1 MGLLLRTHLSIALD
15 SLHRNRVRTFLS
27 ALGIAIG
34 VASIVLIMSLTGGI
48 GSLISASSDKNNA
61 NLILVR
67 PSTGKELAENLIDE
81 LTANNQYAKS
91 SLTLDDT
98 TSIAKLGNIEAVS
111 PIASNIS
118 AVTIG
123 DKSYQSINVVA
134 TNADLAKTAKLALT
148 NGQFFEES
156 GHVSHLLRGALGH
169 DLATKLFGTTDI
181 LARTFQYGDQKFI
194 IIGVLE
200 KTDSPI
206 NYNGVDFDNSILI
219 DINFAN
225 SFESSIQIQQINVR
239 TTTTDSTESVAEE
252 IKTKLT
258 NSKKGDT
265 TFQVLTGSSNFQ
277 PAGSLLSII
286 SSMLTLVASISLIVG
301 GVGIMNIMLV
311 SVSERTREI
320 GIRKAVGASSGNIL
334 LQFLFESIIL
344 SFIGGIMGIALGYAT
359 AFAISLITPFAP
371 HISWS
376 ILGITC
382 LTSLIVGVIFGVYPA
397 AKAATKDPIA
407 SLKVYR

>member
-15 SLHRNRVRTFLS
+15 SLHRNRARTFLS

-134 TNADLAKTAKLALT
+134 TNADLAKTAKLALK

-156 GHVSHLLRGALGH
+156 GTHNNAAVIGH

-200 KTDSPI
+200 KTASPI
-206 NYNGVDFDNSILI
+206 NYNGVDFDNSILT
-219 DINFAN
+219 DITFAN

-382 LTSLIVGVIFGVYPA
+382 LTSLIVGIIFGVYPA
-397 AKAATKDPIA
+397 AKAATKDPIT
-407 SLKVYR
+407 SLTVYR

>member
-1 MGLLLRTHLSIALD
+1 MGLLLRTHLNIALD
-15 SLHRNRVRTFLS
+15 SLHRNRARTFLS

-48 GSLISASSDKNNA
+48 GNLINASSDKNNA
-61 NLILVR
+61 NLILIR

-98 TSIAKLGNIEAVS
+98 TSIAKLGNIEAVA

-134 TNADLAKTAKLALT
+134 TNADLIKTAKLALK

-156 GHVSHLLRGALGH
+156 GTHNNAAVIGH

-397 AKAATKDPIA
+397 AKAATKDPIT

>member
-98 TSIAKLGNIEAVS
+98 TSIAKLGNIEAVA

-134 TNADLAKTAKLALT
+134 TNADLVKTAKLALK

-156 GHVSHLLRGALGH
+156 GTHNNAAVIGH

-219 DINFAN
+219 DINFAS

-258 NSKKGDT
+258 YSKKGDT

-382 LTSLIVGVIFGVYPA
+382 LTSLIVGIIFGVYPA

>member
-15 SLHRNRVRTFLS
+15 SLHRNRARTFLS

-98 TSIAKLGNIEAVS
+98 TSIAKLGNIEAVA

-134 TNADLAKTAKLALT
+134 TNANLIKTAKLALK

-156 GHVSHLLRGALGH
+156 GTHNNAAVIGH

-194 IIGVLE
+194 IVGVLE

-219 DINFAN
+219 DINFAS

-397 AKAATKDPIA
+397 AKAATKDPIT

>member
-15 SLHRNRVRTFLS
+15 SLHRNRARTFLS

-98 TSIAKLGNIEAVS
+98 TSIAKLGNIEAVA

-134 TNADLAKTAKLALT
+134 TNADLAKTAKLALK

-156 GHVSHLLRGALGH
+156 GTHNNAAVIGH

-344 SFIGGIMGIALGYAT
+344 SFIGGIMGIALGYAI
-359 AFAISLITPFAP
+359 AFAISLITPFTP

-397 AKAATKDPIA
+397 AKAATKDPIT

>member
-15 SLHRNRVRTFLS
+15 SLHRNRARTFLS

-48 GSLISASSDKNNA
+48 GSLISASSDKSNA

-98 TSIAKLGNIEAVS
+98 TSIAKLGNIEAVA

-134 TNADLAKTAKLALT
+134 TNADLAKTAKLALK

-156 GHVSHLLRGALGH
+156 GTHNNAAVIGH
-169 DLATKLFGTTDI
+169 NLATKLFGTTDI
-181 LARTFQYGDQKFI
+181 LARTFQYGNQKFI

-344 SFIGGIMGIALGYAT
+344 SFIGGIMGIALGYVI

-397 AKAATKDPIA
+397 AKAATKDPIT

>member
-15 SLHRNRVRTFLS
+15 SLHRNRARTFLS

-48 GSLISASSDKNNA
+48 GSLISASSDKSNA

-98 TSIAKLGNIEAVS
+98 TSIAKLGNIEAVA

-134 TNADLAKTAKLALT
+134 TNADLAKTAKLALK

-156 GHVSHLLRGALGH
+156 GTHNNAAVIGH

-181 LARTFQYGDQKFI
+181 LARTFQYGNQKFI

-397 AKAATKDPIA
+397 AKAATKDPIT

>member
-15 SLHRNRVRTFLS
+15 SLHRNRARTFLS

-134 TNADLAKTAKLALT
+134 TNADLIKTAKLALK

-156 GHVSHLLRGALGH
+156 GTHNNAAVIGH

-194 IIGVLE
+194 IVGVLE

-219 DINFAN
+219 DINFAS

-301 GVGIMNIMLV
+301 GVGIMNIMIV

-320 GIRKAVGASSGNIL
+320 GSRKAVGASSGNIL

-397 AKAATKDPIA
+397 AKAATKDPIT

>member
-15 SLHRNRVRTFLS
+15 SLHRNRARTFLS
-27 ALGIAIG
+27 ALGITIG

-98 TSIAKLGNIEAVS
+98 TSIAKLGNIEAVA

-134 TNADLAKTAKLALT
+134 TNADLVKTAKLALK

-156 GHVSHLLRGALGH
+156 GTHNNAAVIGH
-169 DLATKLFGTTDI
+169 DLANKLFGTTDI

-382 LTSLIVGVIFGVYPA
+382 LTSLIVGIIFGVYPA
-397 AKAATKDPIA
+397 AKAATKDPIT

>member
-15 SLHRNRVRTFLS
+15 SLHRNRARTFLS

-98 TSIAKLGNIEAVS
+98 TSIAKLGNIEAVA

-134 TNADLAKTAKLALT
+134 TNADLVKTAKLALK

-156 GHVSHLLRGALGH
+156 GTHNNAAVIGH

-206 NYNGVDFDNSILI
+206 NYNGVDFDNSSLL
-219 DINFAN
+219 DINVAS

-397 AKAATKDPIA
+397 AKAATKDPIT

>member
-134 TNADLAKTAKLALT
+134 TNADLIKTAKLALK

-156 GHVSHLLRGALGH
+156 GTHNNAAVIGH

-382 LTSLIVGVIFGVYPA
+382 LTSLIVGIIFGVYPA
-397 AKAATKDPIA
+397 AKAATKDPIT

>member
-15 SLHRNRVRTFLS
+15 SLHRNRARTFLS

-98 TSIAKLGNIEAVS
+98 TSIAKLGNIEAVA

-134 TNADLAKTAKLALT
+134 TNANLIKTAKLALK

-156 GHVSHLLRGALGH
+156 GTHNNAAVIGH

-194 IIGVLE
+194 IVGVLE

-219 DINFAN
+219 DINFAS

-320 GIRKAVGASSGNIL
+320 GIRKAIGASSGNIL

-397 AKAATKDPIA
+397 AKAATKDPIT

>member
-15 SLHRNRVRTFLS
+15 SLHRNRARTFLS

-98 TSIAKLGNIEAVS
+98 TSIAKLGNIEAVA

-134 TNADLAKTAKLALT
+134 TNADLAKTAKLALK

-156 GHVSHLLRGALGH
+156 GTHNNAAVIGH

-194 IIGVLE
+194 IIAVLE

-219 DINFAN
+219 DINFAS

-397 AKAATKDPIA
+397 AKAATKDPIT

>member
-1 MGLLLRTHLSIALD
+1 MGLLINTHISLAVD
-15 SLHRNRVRTFLS
+15 SLRRSRARTFLS

-48 GSLISASSDKNNA
+48 NKLISANSDKNNA

-67 PSTGKELAENLIDE
+67 PNNGKDIATNIIDE

-91 SLTLDDT
+91 SLTISDVTMISKLANVNSVAPLAST
-98 TSIAKLGNIEAVS
+98 TAAI
-111 PIASNIS
+111 
-118 AVTIG
+118 TIG

-134 TNADLAKTAKLALT
+134 TSSDLVNTAQLPLK
-148 NGQFFEES
+148 NGQFFEKEATRNNAA
-156 GHVSHLLRGALGH
+156 VIGH
-169 DLATKLFGTTDI
+169 DLATKIFGTTNI
-181 LARTFQYGDQKFI
+181 IASTFQYNGEKFI
-194 IIGVLE
+194 ITGVLE
-200 KTDSPI
+200 KIDNPI

-219 DINFAN
+219 NIDFA
-225 SFESSIQIQQINVR
+225 STFESSIQIQQINIR
-239 TTTTDSTESVAEE
+239 TATTDSVASVTEE

-258 NSKKGDT
+258 NLKKGDS
-265 TFQVLTGSSNFQ
+265 TFQVLTENSNFQ
-277 PAGSLLSII
+277 PAGSLLSVI

-344 SFIGGIMGIALGYAT
+344 SFMGGIMGIAIGYIV
-359 AFAISLITPFAP
+359 AFLISLVTPFAP
-371 HISWS
+371 HISWE
-376 ILGITC
+376 ILGTTC
-382 LTSLIVGVIFGVYPA
+382 LTSLIVGIIFGVYPA
-397 AKAATKDPIA
+397 AKAATKDPIT

>member
-15 SLHRNRVRTFLS
+15 SLHRNRARTFLS

-98 TSIAKLGNIEAVS
+98 TSIAKLGNIEAVA

-134 TNADLAKTAKLALT
+134 TNADLIKTAKLALK

-156 GHVSHLLRGALGH
+156 GTHNNAAVIGH

-194 IIGVLE
+194 IVGVLE

-219 DINFAN
+219 DINFAS

-239 TTTTDSTESVAEE
+239 TTTTDSTENVAEE

-397 AKAATKDPIA
+397 AKAATKDPIT

>member
-15 SLHRNRVRTFLS
+15 NLHRNRARTFLS

-98 TSIAKLGNIEAVS
+98 TSIAKLGNIEAVA

-134 TNADLAKTAKLALT
+134 TNADLVKTAKLALK

-156 GHVSHLLRGALGH
+156 GTHNNAAVIGH

-194 IIGVLE
+194 IVGVLE

-219 DINFAN
+219 DINFAS

-397 AKAATKDPIA
+397 AKAATKDPIT

>member
-15 SLHRNRVRTFLS
+15 SLHRDRARTFLS

-134 TNADLAKTAKLALT
+134 TNADLIKTAKLALK

-156 GHVSHLLRGALGH
+156 GTHNNAAVIGH

-194 IIGVLE
+194 IVGVLE

-286 SSMLTLVASISLIVG
+286 SSMLTLVASISLVVG

-397 AKAATKDPIA
+397 AKAATKDPIT

>member
-15 SLHRNRVRTFLS
+15 SLHRNRARTFLS

-48 GSLISASSDKNNA
+48 GSLISASSDKSNA

-98 TSIAKLGNIEAVS
+98 TSIAKLGNIEAVA

-134 TNADLAKTAKLALT
+134 TNADLVKTAKLALK

-156 GHVSHLLRGALGH
+156 GTHNNAAVIGH

-194 IIGVLE
+194 IVGVLE

-219 DINFAN
+219 DINFAS

-397 AKAATKDPIA
+397 AKAATKDPIT

>member
-15 SLHRNRVRTFLS
+15 SLHRNRARTFLS

-134 TNADLAKTAKLALT
+134 TNADLIKTAKLALK

-156 GHVSHLLRGALGH
+156 GTHNNAAVIGH

-194 IIGVLE
+194 IVGVLE

-219 DINFAN
+219 DINFAS

-265 TFQVLTGSSNFQ
+265 TFQVLTGRSNFQ

-397 AKAATKDPIA
+397 AKAATKDPIT

>member
-1 MGLLLRTHLSIALD
+1 MGLLLNTHFNIAVD
-15 SLHRNRVRTFLS
+15 SLRRSRARTFLS

-48 GSLISASSDKNNA
+48 NKLISINSDKNNA

-67 PSTGKELAENLIDE
+67 PNNGKDVAANLIDE

-91 SLTLDDT
+91 NLTLEDVAMI
-98 TSIAKLGNIEAVS
+98 SNLG
-111 PIASNIS
+111 NIS
-118 AVTIG
+118 AVAPIASTHAAITIG
-123 DKSYQSINVVA
+123 EKSYQSINVVA
-134 TNADLAKTAKLALT
+134 TSPDLVQTAQLPLK
-148 NGQFFEES
+148 NGQFFEEES
-156 GHVSHLLRGALGH
+156 AHNNAAVIGH

-181 LARTFQYGDQKFI
+181 IASTFQYNGEKFI
-194 IIGVLE
+194 ITGVLE
-200 KTDSPI
+200 KIDSPI
-206 NYNGVDFDNSILI
+206 NYNGVDFDNAVLI
-219 DINFAN
+219 NINFAN
-225 SFESSIQIQQINVR
+225 TFESSIQIQQINIR
-239 TTTTDSTESVAEE
+239 TTTTDSVDGVATS
-252 IKTKLT
+252 IKEKLT
-258 NSKKGDT
+258 SIKKGDS
-265 TFQVLTGSSNFQ
+265 TFQVLTGNDNFQ

-286 SSMLTLVASISLIVG
+286 SSMLTLVASISLVVG

-344 SFIGGIMGIALGYAT
+344 SFMGGIMGIALGYIV
-359 AFAISLITPFAP
+359 AFLISLITPFAP
-371 HISWS
+371 HISWE

-382 LTSLIVGVIFGVYPA
+382 LTSLVVGIIFGVYPA
-397 AKAATKDPIA
+397 AKAATKDPIT

>member
-15 SLHRNRVRTFLS
+15 SLHRNRARTFLS

-98 TSIAKLGNIEAVS
+98 TSIAKLGNIEAVA

-134 TNADLAKTAKLALT
+134 TNADLIKTAKLALK

-156 GHVSHLLRGALGH
+156 GTHNNAAVIGH

-194 IIGVLE
+194 IVGVLE

-219 DINFAN
+219 DINFAS

-239 TTTTDSTESVAEE
+239 TTTTDSTENVAEE

-382 LTSLIVGVIFGVYPA
+382 LTSLIVGIIFGVYPA
-397 AKAATKDPIA
+397 AKAATKDPIT

>member
-15 SLHRNRVRTFLS
+15 SLHRNRARTFLS

-48 GSLISASSDKNNA
+48 GSLISASSDKSNA

-98 TSIAKLGNIEAVS
+98 TSIAKLGNIEAVA

-134 TNADLAKTAKLALT
+134 TNADLAKTAKLALK

-156 GHVSHLLRGALGH
+156 GTHNNAAVIGH

-239 TTTTDSTESVAEE
+239 TTTTDSAESVAEE

-344 SFIGGIMGIALGYAT
+344 SFIGGIMGIALGYAI

-397 AKAATKDPIA
+397 AKAATKDPIT

>member
-15 SLHRNRVRTFLS
+15 SLHRNRARTFLS

-48 GSLISASSDKNNA
+48 GSLISASSDKSNA

-98 TSIAKLGNIEAVS
+98 TSIAKLGNIEAVA

-134 TNADLAKTAKLALT
+134 TNADLAKTAKLALK

-156 GHVSHLLRGALGH
+156 GTHNNAAVIGH

-382 LTSLIVGVIFGVYPA
+382 LTSLIVGIIFGVYPA
-397 AKAATKDPIA
+397 AKAATKDPIT

>member
-15 SLHRNRVRTFLS
+15 SLHRNRARTFLS

-48 GSLISASSDKNNA
+48 GSLINASSDKNNA

-98 TSIAKLGNIEAVS
+98 TSIAKLGNIEAVA

-134 TNADLAKTAKLALT
+134 TNADLVKTAKLALK

-156 GHVSHLLRGALGH
+156 GTHNNAAVIGH

-382 LTSLIVGVIFGVYPA
+382 LTSLIVGIIFGVYPA
-397 AKAATKDPIA
+397 AKAATKDPIT

>member
-15 SLHRNRVRTFLS
+15 SLHRNRARTFLS

-98 TSIAKLGNIEAVS
+98 TSIAKLGNIEAVA

-134 TNADLAKTAKLALT
+134 TNADLAKTAKLALK

-156 GHVSHLLRGALGH
+156 GTHNNAAVIGH

-194 IIGVLE
+194 IVGVLE

-397 AKAATKDPIA
+397 AKAATKDPIT

>member
-15 SLHRNRVRTFLS
+15 SLHRNRARTFLS

-61 NLILVR
+61 NLILIR

-98 TSIAKLGNIEAVS
+98 TSIAKLGNIEAVA

-134 TNADLAKTAKLALT
+134 TNADLVKTAKLALK

-156 GHVSHLLRGALGH
+156 GTHNNAAVIGH

-219 DINFAN
+219 DINFAS

-359 AFAISLITPFAP
+359 AFAISLITPFTP

-397 AKAATKDPIA
+397 AKAATKDPIT

>member
-15 SLHRNRVRTFLS
+15 SLHRNRARTFLS

-134 TNADLAKTAKLALT
+134 TNADLIKTAKLALK

-156 GHVSHLLRGALGH
+156 GTHNNAAVIGH

-181 LARTFQYGDQKFI
+181 LARTFQYSDQKFI
-194 IIGVLE
+194 IVGVLE

-219 DINFAN
+219 DINFAS

-397 AKAATKDPIA
+397 AKAATKDPIT

>member
-15 SLHRNRVRTFLS
+15 SLHRNRARTFLS

-98 TSIAKLGNIEAVS
+98 TSIAKLGNIEAVA

-134 TNADLAKTAKLALT
+134 TNADLIKTAKLALK

-156 GHVSHLLRGALGH
+156 GTHNNAAVIGH

-194 IIGVLE
+194 IVGVLE

-286 SSMLTLVASISLIVG
+286 SSMLTLVASISLVVG

-382 LTSLIVGVIFGVYPA
+382 LTSLIVGIIFGVYPA
-397 AKAATKDPIA
+397 AKAATKDPIT

>member
-15 SLHRNRVRTFLS
+15 SLHRNRARTFLS

-48 GSLISASSDKNNA
+48 GSLISASSDKSNA

-98 TSIAKLGNIEAVS
+98 TSIAKLGNIEAVA

-134 TNADLAKTAKLALT
+134 TNADLIKTAKLALK

-156 GHVSHLLRGALGH
+156 GTHNNAAVIGH

-194 IIGVLE
+194 IVGVLE

-206 NYNGVDFDNSILI
+206 NYNGVDFDNTILI
-219 DINFAN
+219 DINFAS

-397 AKAATKDPIA
+397 AKAATKDPIT

>member
-15 SLHRNRVRTFLS
+15 SLHRNRARTFLS

-48 GSLISASSDKNNA
+48 GSLINASSDKNNA
-61 NLILVR
+61 NLILIR

-98 TSIAKLGNIEAVS
+98 TSIAKLGNIEAVA

-134 TNADLAKTAKLALT
+134 TNADLIKTAKLALK

-156 GHVSHLLRGALGH
+156 GTHNNAAVIGH

-219 DINFAN
+219 DINFAS

-382 LTSLIVGVIFGVYPA
+382 LTSLIVGIIFGVYPA
-397 AKAATKDPIA
+397 AKAATKDPIT

>member
-15 SLHRNRVRTFLS
+15 SLHRNRARTFLS

-48 GSLISASSDKNNA
+48 GSLINASSDKNNA

-98 TSIAKLGNIEAVS
+98 TSIAKLGNIEAVA

-134 TNADLAKTAKLALT
+134 TNADLIKTAKLALK

-156 GHVSHLLRGALGH
+156 GTHNNAAVIGH

-194 IIGVLE
+194 IVGVLE

-219 DINFAN
+219 DINFAS

-265 TFQVLTGSSNFQ
+265 IFQVLTGSSNFQ

-397 AKAATKDPIA
+397 AKAATKDPIT

>member
-98 TSIAKLGNIEAVS
+98 TSIAKLGNIEAVA

-134 TNADLAKTAKLALT
+134 TNADLIKTAKLALK

-156 GHVSHLLRGALGH
+156 GTHNNAAVIGH

-194 IIGVLE
+194 IVGVLE

-219 DINFAN
+219 DINFAS

-397 AKAATKDPIA
+397 AKAATKDPIT

>member
-15 SLHRNRVRTFLS
+15 SLHRNRARTFLS

-98 TSIAKLGNIEAVS
+98 TSIAKLGNIEAVA

-134 TNADLAKTAKLALT
+134 TNADLVKTAKLALK
-148 NGQFFEES
+148 NGQFFEKS
-156 GHVSHLLRGALGH
+156 GTHNNAAVIGH

-286 SSMLTLVASISLIVG
+286 SSMLTLVASISLVVG

-382 LTSLIVGVIFGVYPA
+382 LTSLIVGIIFGVYPA
-397 AKAATKDPIA
+397 AKAATKDPIT